1 MIVTESITVAIDLV
15 AMCKSAKQFLEIITF
30 QYSVSYLQTSFNS
43 SWWFYLLTA
52 ESIATCICMN
62 ANVHGT
68 GSMKRLLLA

>member
-52 ESIATCICMN
+52 E
-62 ANVHGT
+62 
-68 GSMKRLLLA
+68 